1 MDESDEF
8 RAKVT
13 KTMEILEKTKKFKE
27 HLETEISEMEGYL
40 TSLAADGVE
49 VNTSRKELDAAKN
62 QFKRCKGMKDYIA
75 VGNRLNKAKNT
86 AHNIDLKVQEII
98 ATTEQSLSNIKKYS
112 EMGMDMKKPMR
123 LLAALRSKMKLHDHE
138 AAMLYASQ
146 ALTLTEDIYQRY
158 SQISTYLEEL
168 VRRFEQCK
176 KLDIE
181 NPEMPD
187 KLELINVHIKANDLN
202 NAYKEMESFTKLLDV
217 AQTEYVNKSI
227 QDSYYEISLQ
237 PDIIFSNVQETLSQA
252 EYAVYNA
259 DFFTAIDLA
268 QKAGPMIEGYVKE
281 YQKTLNKVEGVSSRL
296 FLAKNLG
303 VNVYQAES
311 ILGEAN
317 RMLLASDFK
326 MAEEYARQS
335 SVELDLMKEEIEWR
349 ERSSMENMYANV
361 RNALMDLNGELQ
373 QDRSKGVDIED
384 AENLVEKI
392 IEKMEQAKTMD
403 DYKKIQE
410 YITATYSALSRA
422 RARHSRKEQDK
433 REGGIELKALRER
446 LKNFEKVCMVPK
458 DIRDHLEKAAMAYQK
473 GKAMSVKRDVGQIE
487 QFFKEMEMKEIDI
500 DVNIHLLEEAARIE
514 DWVPAEIT
522 IKNNSN
528 AHIKELMLKV
538 SGVVDQ
544 KGFRKI
550 PEIKGQASHSEKM
563 KLRFQNLGQNR
574 LTFATRG
581 IRAMDGRAF
590 QLKEKTNVFVGSR
603 EEFFDEDYIVEG
615 AVDWGE

>member
-13 KTMEILEKTKKFKE
+13 KTMEILAKTKKFKE
-27 HLETEISEMEGYL
+27 YLENEFVEMDAYL
-40 TSLAADGVE
+40 LSLAADGVD
-49 VNTSRKELDAAKN
+49 VSASKQELLSAKS
-62 QFKRCKGMKDYIA
+62 QFTRCRGMKDYIA

-98 ATTEQSLSNIKKYS
+98 ATVEQSLANIKKYT
-112 EMGMDMKKPMR
+112 ELGMDMKKPLR

-146 ALTLTEDIYQRY
+146 AWTLTEDIYQRY
-158 SQISTYLEEL
+158 SQISTYLDEL
-168 VRRFEQCK
+168 IRRYEQCK
-176 KLDIE
+176 KLEIE

-187 KLELINVHIKANDLN
+187 KLEIINVHIKANDLN
-202 NAYKEMESFTKLLDV
+202 NAYKEMENFTKLLDV
-217 AQTEYVNKSI
+217 AQTEYVNKLI

-268 QKAGPMIEGYVKE
+268 QKAGPLIESHVKT

-296 FLAKNLG
+296 YLAKNLG

-335 SVELDLMKEEIEWR
+335 SVELDIVKDEIDWR
-349 ERSSMENMYANV
+349 QRSNMENMYANV
-361 RNALMDLNGELQ
+361 RNALMALNGELQ

-392 IEKMEQAKTMD
+392 IEKMEQAKTAE

-422 RARHSRKEQDK
+422 RARHSRKEQEK
-433 REGGIELKALRER
+433 REGGIELKALKEK
-446 LKNFEKVCMVPK
+446 LKSFEKVCMVPK
-458 DIRDHLEKAAMAYQK
+458 DITDHLEKAMNAYKK
-473 GKAMSVKRDVGQIE
+473 GKAMDVKREVGQIE
-487 QFFKEMEMKEIDI
+487 QFFREMEMKEIDI
-500 DVNIHLLEEAARIE
+500 DVNINLLEEASRVE

-528 AHIKELMLKV
+528 THIKEIMLKV

-550 PEIKGQASHSEKM
+550 AEIKGQASHSERM

-581 IRAMDGRAF
+581 MRAMDGRAF
-590 QLKEKTNVFVGSR
+590 QLKEKTNVFVGSQ